1 MHGSGVGTLRFLKR
15 DPQGNIEE
23 LLSEDGNQDA
33 VWRKLRIYLKEG
45 VVEGSRIV
53 IEARVGDD
61 SGLGDIAIDDVVFHQ
76 GCTFIPDGVSTTP
89 GPSTTTDPIKD
100 GVDCDFENGWCG
112 WSLADETGDFKF
124 RLLDGQQVL
133 NDDSEFKKNLLNT
146 KNRANSQEIFFSQIW
161 LAHGRMRTVQRL
173 AISLWPATGTA
184 KTATTRLPSWVP
196 R

>member
-61 SGLGDIAIDDVVFHQ
+61 TGLGEALHVRCLTDVDITDHT
-76 GCTFIPDGVSTTP
+76 GRCLVSEERNK
-89 GPSTTTDPIKD
+89 S
-100 GVDCDFENGWCG
+100 
-112 WSLADETGDFKF
+112 S
-124 RLLDGQQVL
+124 
-133 NDDSEFKKNLLNT
+133 NT
-146 KNRANSQEIFFSQIW
+146 IVKLVITQSDRVK
-161 LAHGRMRTVQRL
+161 L
-173 AISLWPATGTA
+173 
-184 KTATTRLPSWVP
+184 
-196 R
+196 

>member
-76 GCTFIPDGVSTTP
+76 GCSFIPGLVIHSLLFFMLFARIIDLPDVT
-89 GPSTTTDPIKD
+89 GPPTLMQSYVLFI
-100 GVDCDFENGWCG
+100 
-112 WSLADETGDFKF
+112 
-124 RLLDGQQVL
+124 LL
-133 NDDSEFKKNLLNT
+133 
-146 KNRANSQEIFFSQIW
+146 
-161 LAHGRMRTVQRL
+161 QRFL
-173 AISLWPATGTA
+173 V
-184 KTATTRLPSWVP
+184 K
-196 R
+196 

>member
-76 GCTFIPDGVSTTP
+76 GCSFIPDGVSTTP

-133 NDDSEFKKNLLNT
+133 DDDSEFKKNLLNT
-146 KNRANSQEIFFSQIW
+146 K
-161 LAHGRMRTVQRL
+161 
-173 AISLWPATGTA
+173 
-184 KTATTRLPSWVP
+184 K
-196 R
+196 

>member
-53 IEARVGDD
+53 IEARVGDN

-76 GCTFIPDGVSTTP
+76 GCSFIPGLVINSLLFFMLFARIIDFPDVT
-89 GPSTTTDPIKD
+89 GPPPLMQS
-100 GVDCDFENGWCG
+100 
-112 WSLADETGDFKF
+112 
-124 RLLDGQQVL
+124 
-133 NDDSEFKKNLLNT
+133 
-146 KNRANSQEIFFSQIW
+146 
-161 LAHGRMRTVQRL
+161 
-173 AISLWPATGTA
+173 
-184 KTATTRLPSWVP
+184 
-196 R
+196 